1 MPAWKGI
8 IGKGFTPD
16 GFKDYVGSLSF
27 RDWRPQFVV
36 VHNT

>member
-8 IGKGFTPD
+8 IGKGFTPK